1 MKLNPPAPTTDFRNR
16 NNQIENKKTKYDPDH
31 IEVEQAVNY
40 FLQNGGK
47 IDKIEE
53 PQEETTQPDPR
64 AVDEFLSDCGDVVPR
79 NYPVDYYG

>member
-1 MKLNPPAPTTDFRNR
+1 MKNYPPAPTIDFRNR
-16 NNQIENKKTKYDPDH
+16 NNQIDKKTKYDPGH
-31 IEVEQAVNY
+31 GEVERAVAY

-53 PQEETTQPDPR
+53 PEESYQPDPR
-64 AVDEFLSDCGDVVPR
+64 AVDEFLCDCGDVIPR